1 MNKTKVAIIM
11 GSDSD
16 LEIMAGAVEFL
27 EKLQIPHS
35 LDILSTHRSPKETAD
50 FAQNTQ
56 STGIKV
62 IIAGAGGAA
71 ALPGSIAAL
80 TTLPVIGVPIKS
92 KSLEGLDSLF
102 SMVQM
107 PPGVPV
113 ATVGINNA
121 QNAAILA
128 AQILALSDPQISQKL
143 EEYKNNMVKG
153 IWEKS
158 RKLKTQGYKKYLTA
172 QKRQK

>member
-1 MNKTKVAIIM
+1 MKKAEVAIIM

-16 LEIMAGAVEFL
+16 LEVMADAAEFL
-27 EKLQIPHS
+27 EKLQIPYE

-50 FAQNTQ
+50 FAQKAK
-56 STGIKV
+56 SIGVKV
-62 IIAGAGGAA
+62 IIAAAGGAA
-71 ALPGSIAAL
+71 ALPGSIASL

-92 KSLEGLDSLF
+92 KSLEGLDSLL

-113 ATVGINNA
+113 ATVGINGA

-128 AQILALSDPQISQKL
+128 AQILALSHPGISQKL
-143 EEYKNNMVKG
+143 EEYKKNMVKSV
-153 IWEKS
+153 WEKS
-158 RKLKTQGYKKYLTA
+158 QKLKTEGYKKYQN
-172 QKRQK
+172 QKK